1 MPCTEVAPTEDPSIP
16 ASPGCWPPAIWAVLI
31 GCFAVRGLGFAYPFL
46 PYHLD
51 GLGFSTSTT
60 GWIVAAF
67 GAGYLIGQIAC
78 GWLSDRIGQRATLGI
93 AMAAAAAILPALAE
107 LRTTAGIFVA
117 AYLTGVIYDA
127 ARPVVSA
134 VIADAMPTEA
144 EQARVNGWRHFAI
157 NSGAALTGALGGY
170 LAVRIGTG
178 ALFWTNAVAC
188 AAFGIVA
195 LRFLPGRDIHAHPQA
210 ERTGYSEVSEAL
222 RDGRLWLLSLAS
234 LCALICAGG
243 VFTAL
248 PILMT
253 ADGLDAAAYGTT
265 QVANGTAVVLLS
277 PLLTPWLS
285 HRASAK
291 SPMTGLLAASG
302 LILGVAMGAAGLSDS
317 TLTYSLAAALAVP
330 GEILLFIAAGDLVT
344 RIAPPQS
351 RGLYAGLWGTN
362 LAMAIMIAPVMTA
375 WALDHGGEL
384 TASAVFFGIGL
395 VSAALCW
402 SLHSS
407 IHEVKTSPA
416 IRESRPPRLSR
427 RR

>member
-1 MPCTEVAPTEDPSIP
+1 M
-16 ASPGCWPPAIWAVLI
+16 LI
-31 GCFAVRGLGFAYPFL
+31 GSFVVRGLGFSYPFL
-46 PYHLD
+46 SYHLD

-78 GWLSDRIGQRATLGI
+78 GWLSDRIGQRATLVT
-93 AMAAAAAILPALAE
+93 AMAAAAVFLPALGE
-107 LRTTAGIFVA
+107 LRSTTGVFVA

-134 VIADAMPTEA
+134 VIADAIPTEA

-178 ALFWTNAVAC
+178 ALFWINAAAC
-188 AAFGIVA
+188 AAFGFVA
-195 LRFLPGRDIHAHPQA
+195 LCFLPGRHVAVHPQA
-210 ERTGYSEVSEAL
+210 ERTGYGEAL

-285 HRASAK
+285 HRAGAK

-317 TLTYSLAAALAVP
+317 TLSYSFAAALAVP

-375 WALDHGGEL
+375 WALDHGGDL

-402 SLHSS
+402 PLHSS

>member
-1 MPCTEVAPTEDPSIP
+1 MPRTEDPPTETPFTPS
-16 ASPGCWPPAIWAVLI
+16 SPSRWPPAIWAVLI

-51 GLGFSTSTT
+51 SLGFSTRTT

-78 GWLSDRIGQRATLGI
+78 GWLSDRIGQRATLVTT
-93 AMAAAAAILPALAE
+93 MAAAAVILPALAE
-107 LRTTAGIFVA
+107 LRSTAGIFVA
-117 AYLTGVIYDA
+117 AYLTGLVYDA

-134 VIADAMPTEA
+134 VIADAIPTEA

-157 NSGAALTGALGGY
+157 NSGAALTGALGGF
-170 LAVRIGTG
+170 LAVHIGTG
-178 ALFWTNAVAC
+178 ALFWANAAAC
-188 AAFGIVA
+188 AAFGVVA
-195 LRFLPGRDIHAHPQA
+195 LRFLPGRSIHAHPRV
-210 ERTGYSEVSEAL
+210 ERSGYSEAGEAL

-285 HRASAK
+285 DRASAK
-291 SPMTGLLAASG
+291 RPMTGLLAASG

-317 TLTYSLAAALAVP
+317 TLSYSLAATLAVP

-384 TASAVFFGIGL
+384 TASAVSFGTGL
-395 VSAALCW
+395 VGAALCW
-402 SLHSS
+402 PLHFSFPE
-407 IHEVKTSPA
+407 IKTSPA
-416 IRESRPPRLSR
+416 IRES
-427 RR
+427 